1 VSQRWLDIFDRI
13 QAETTARVSA
23 VSAGQLDGPTPCTG
37 WTVRTLLNHL
47 IEINLQYAAI
57 AGGTEPIA
65 DGLDHAGSDHVA
77 AYTAAAG
84 IARAAFA
91 RPGMLEQIYDF
102 PWGAD
107 PGWTIVRHVCNE
119 LLIHTWDLS
128 RATGQST
135 DLVPDYAPESLA
147 IWQAWF
153 ASMGDGARPEGGAF
167 APERTA
173 PAGSPPADH
182 LAAYLGREV

>member
-1 VSQRWLDIFDRI
+1 VSDRWLEIFDRI
-13 QAETTARVSA
+13 QAETLARATDVS
-23 VSAGQLDGPTPCTG
+23 VGQFEDPTPCTG

-65 DGLDHAGSDHVA
+65 DGLDHTGSDHVA
-77 AYTAAAG
+77 AYTAAAQT
-84 IARAAFA
+84 ARAAFA
-91 RPGMLEQIYDF
+91 RPGMLEQTYDF
-102 PWGAD
+102 PWGLE

-135 DLVPDYAPESLA
+135 DLAPDYAPKSLA
-147 IWQAWF
+147 IWKAWF
-153 ASMGDGARPEGGAF
+153 GDRPRPAGGAF
-167 APERTA
+167 GPERTA
-173 PAGSPPADH
+173 PEGSTPADH